1 MDPMMPREV
10 DHSADTPRSNDTVE
24 RATLLGRDHTDPGAM
39 AILGVGDRV
48 AIGIARGWRPKPYA
62 YVDPNEDAVGAVADD
77 KVQLLVVADGHNGHR
92 ASHAAL
98 ETVLSRLA
106 SPLPPADLDDDELV
120 GLYAQVDQ
128 DIAEVAP
135 GFGPRSRTT
144 LIVALRTR
152 DTVQWAGAGDSALLV
167 VGGGI
172 TRALRAQ
179 THWFCGDHHP
189 LSVLHESLARGRVA
203 LSPQAWLT
211 LATDGYTDYLPVP
224 RPPAEATQAFLRGVS
239 DPVRATQ
246 ALMRQARR
254 GGAGDNVAIAISG
267 PW

>member
-1 MDPMMPREV
+1 MDPMMPREA
-10 DHSADTPRSNDTVE
+10 DHSADHPRPNDTVE
-24 RATLLGRDHTDPGAM
+24 RAALFGRDHTGSGAM
-39 AILGVGDRV
+39 AMLGVGDRT

-77 KVQLLVVADGHNGHR
+77 RVQLLVVADGHNGHR
-92 ASHAAL
+92 ASHTAL
-98 ETVLSRLA
+98 ETVLRLA
-106 SPLPPADLDDDELV
+106 STLPPADLGDDELV

-135 GFGPRSRTT
+135 PFGPRSRTT

-152 DTVQWAGAGDSALLV
+152 DTLQWAGAGDSALLV

-172 TRALRAQ
+172 TGALPAQ
-179 THWFCGDHHP
+179 TDWFCGDHQP
-189 LSVLHESLARGRVA
+189 LSVLHASLARGRVA
-203 LSPQAWLT
+203 FPPHAWLT

-224 RPPAEATQAFLRGVS
+224 QPPADATQAFLHGIS
-239 DPVRATQ
+239 DPVRAVE
-246 ALMRQARR
+246 ALMGQARR
-254 GGAGDNVAIAISG
+254 GGAGDNVAVAVSG